1 MASILKV
8 DEMQGVTSAGDITI
22 TGEGTATMRLQQ
34 GLAKAWTNV
43 DRSAGS
49 SRDSFNISGL
59 TDNGTGDFTQAFTN
73 SFANDDYVTGAV
85 TGEAGSGAA
94 ATYMQA
100 SSYWTTGSHRWQ
112 SWYYSSTKYDDVYAQ
127 NTYTGDLA

>member
-1 MASILKV
+1 MSTLKA
-8 DEMQGVTSAGDITI
+8 DTIQSTSGGA
-22 TGEGTATMRLQQ
+22 ATLTKQSA
-34 GLAKAWTNV
+34 AKAFVSYTSTTSHTI
-43 DRSAGS
+43 RSSLNTAS
-49 SRDSFNISGL
+49 L

-112 SWYYSSTKYDDVYAQ
+112 SWYYQSTKYDDVYAQ